1 MFVLASVLWLDQ
13 PVAWLFA
20 HAPRGTRHMA
30 GLLRHAV
37 GLGLDA
43 LLVLLPISV
52 FSVARALV
60 AGRANPARKSSS
72 ALALAGA
79 ATIGALCVSDLVL
92 KPLFGRYTLDD
103 LPQHFGFRFFDGTM
117 DSSFPSGHATFAVAF
132 FWVLLILVPQRRILW
147 ATLIALTLGGLIFA
161 QWHFLSDV
169 AAGAML
175 GSLAAMSVAALATR
189 SGRRQS

>member
-1 MFVLASVLWLDQ
+1 VV
-13 PVAWLFA
+13 
-20 HAPRGTRHMA
+20 
-30 GLLRHAV
+30 GLLHHAV
-37 GLGLDA
+37 NLGLDA
-43 LLVLLPISV
+43 LLVLLPISL

-60 AGRANPARKSSS
+60 VGRTKPARKSSS

-92 KPLFGRYTLDD
+92 KPLFGRYKLGD
-103 LPQHFGFRFFDGTM
+103 LPQHFGFRFFGGTM
-117 DSSFPSGHATFAVAF
+117 DSGFPSGHATFAVAF
-132 FWVLLILVPQRRILW
+132 FWALLILGPQCRILW

-175 GSLAAMSVAALATR
+175 GSFAATSVVAWARR
-189 SGRRQS
+189 SGRRQP